1 MRTVLV
7 VLLLLFSTLFHSPH
21 LGGSVVFPSLKS
33 QLLLQFYT
41 RMLLDVISLVP
52 LWMPPPPVGMMHALT
67 PTGKWGVESHTAEV
81 RCEGRQ
87 EWRSAEPNTCIL
99 RRFQPLYCCHIA

>member
-7 VLLLLFSTLFHSPH
+7 VLLLLFSTLFHSLH

-52 LWMPPPPVGMMHALT
+52 LWMPPPCRDDARTHPNRKMG
-67 PTGKWGVESHTAEV
+67 GGVPH
-81 RCEGRQ
+81 C
-87 EWRSAEPNTCIL
+87 
-99 RRFQPLYCCHIA
+99 